1 MQSVLVRKVEEA
13 YPALSIGESKD
24 SVVKSAILKT
34 YELIPEAYCQR
45 FRSLTKLHKQTYVEF
60 AKEKEALFTIW
71 CRSQRIET
79 KELRLLVLLEEFK
92 NCLPVVVCTHLNEL
106 KVTTIDKAAILADDF
121 MLTHKIDFDREQS
134 ERMIR
139 AAFNRARFS
148 KPTPIASTSLT
159 SRPLEE
165 LLHKKLV
172 SIARKLSK
180 SFELH
185 VLSKKQKIS
194 KPVVVI
200 KIIKKSLTLPGSP
213 SFLMD
218 GFVSLGSDSNT
229 RHPIKIWRDS
239 GAF

>member
-45 FRSLTKLHKQTYVEF
+45 FRSLAKLHKQTYVEF

-79 KELRLLVLLEEFK
+79 KKLRQLVLLEEFK

-139 AAFNRARFS
+139 AAFNTVELAFQ
-148 KPTPIASTSLT
+148 SLP
-159 SRPLEE
+159 PLPPPP
-165 LLHKKLV
+165 
-172 SIARKLSK
+172 S
-180 SFELH
+180 
-185 VLSKKQKIS
+185 
-194 KPVVVI
+194 PVAYWKNYCI
-200 KIIKKSLTLPGSP
+200 KSL
-213 SFLMD
+213 FLLQE
-218 GFVSLGSDSNT
+218 S
-229 RHPIKIWRDS
+229 
-239 GAF
+239 